1 MTTHRL
7 KIFVKYA
14 DAIMSGA
21 KTFEIRKNDRGY
33 KVGDKIVF
41 DVVMNEGYAVGEA
54 ARHPLNG
61 ATYRIDYILDNFEGL
76 AQKYASTARRTPQN
90 FGTEGL
96 SQMVTDEERRE
107 AIENLRCLSYMN
119 RVRYK
124 EEFYELLD
132 ETVMEPDTGY
142 HEMNDVFERIADLI
156 DRPTTT
162 RHGKFKTKYG
172 RETPCC
178 EVCGYS
184 IGDMR
189 WNHCPKCGAAIVDD

>member
-1 MTTHRL
+1 
-7 KIFVKYA
+7 
-14 DAIMSGA
+14 
-21 KTFEIRKNDRGY
+21 
-33 KVGDKIVF
+33 
-41 DVVMNEGYAVGEA
+41 
-54 ARHPLNG
+54 
-61 ATYRIDYILDNFEGL
+61 
-76 AQKYASTARRTPQN
+76 
-90 FGTEGL
+90 
-96 SQMVTDEERRE
+96 MVTDEEWRE

-172 RETPCC
+172 RKTPCC